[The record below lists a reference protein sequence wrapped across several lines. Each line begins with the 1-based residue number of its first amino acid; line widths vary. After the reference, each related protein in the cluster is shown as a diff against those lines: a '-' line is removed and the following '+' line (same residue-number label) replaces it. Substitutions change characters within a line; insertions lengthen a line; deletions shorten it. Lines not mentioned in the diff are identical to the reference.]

1 MLFLGLL
8 ERNDRLMWIS
18 VDCRQVLQGSFEIL
32 NSKKYQIFEEP
43 KYVKSYLMK
52 QHRCFRGI
60 FESYGVNCGPIS
72 KGNSQLDEGL
82 PTRIIQAENQEQVDL
97 FDSWSNS
104 IKASI
109 EEQLKSGWSSEDIA
123 VIIQVTDHDD
133 VLLYLHVKTK
143 CPDNQVY
150 FQMETLSQEWPVV
163 ITCIPHKSLLNSWAG
178 YLPYSRAVSK
188 LVVVVKP
195 KGKCETPSYD
205 NYQKMLFEILKPC
218 TSIIG
223 QPILPQIE
231 MIGFHQMIHQKNSS
245 EVVSHVKTN
254 ISSMCVFLNHWLKIF
269 SKNIDLELT
278 NVSLLQNP

>member
-1 MLFLGLL
+1 M
-8 ERNDRLMWIS
+8 N
-18 VDCRQVLQGSFEIL
+18 
-32 NSKKYQIFEEP
+32 
-43 KYVKSYLMK
+43 
-52 QHRCFRGI
+52 QHRCSCGV
-60 FESYGVNCGPIS
+60 FESYRFSCGPICCR
-72 KGNSQLDEGL
+72 NSHLDEGL
-82 PTRIIQAENQEQVDL
+82 PTQIIQAENQEQVDL

-104 IKASI
+104 IVASI
-109 EEQLKSGWSSEDIA
+109 EEQLKSGWCSEDIA

-163 ITCIPHKSLLNSWAG
+163 ITCIPHKSLLNSWLG